1 MDDNELDKLFG
12 YDGGDEGSGADDSE
26 HLQIVD
32 PKDKK
37 PREKKETQEPE
48 GEEPVKEETADGED
62 AEARD
67 AEANGAEPES
77 SENEE
82 DGADKEESVPD
93 GEEEQAG
100 DAEEGG
106 NAEEVEAE
114 EKSDEEQPKKTRKKK
129 AKVRLNG
136 FGITV
141 ILFFVIVVTLVLLFL
156 FLPIF
161 RVREVT
167 VDGNVEMTDEE
178 VLKEVGLKYNA
189 HLMSGVSGNLLDILS
204 LNYGKTEERIRRE
217 NPYIADITIAV
228 RIPSEVRITVK
239 ERRKIAYISTPDGY
253 IALDRYGT
261 VLEINSGKNK
271 RDVRPV
277 VYGITVES
285 AKLGGKVKVS
295 DENAYRRAIVVLGS
309 ILSADNATIGDKFNM
324 FEHTSEVRILPSGF
338 IFLTVYTES
347 GKPVQ
352 VKLNKT
358 DKINDKMTQL
368 LFLFNSNAF
377 DQVTIKGTLDMTGDE
392 FIFNA
397 NSDSSRNRNIETKA
411 ATDNK
416 DGAEGGQSGDQNG
429 DANNGTPA
437 G

>member
-12 YDGGDEGSGADDSE
+12 YDGGDEGSGVDDSE

-32 PKDKK
+32 PKEKK
-37 PREKKETQEPE
+37 PRDKAETQEPE
-48 GEEPVKEETADGED
+48 SEEPVKEVDADGE
-62 AEARD
+62 AE
-67 AEANGAEPES
+67 EALETEGQGSDPES

-82 DGADKEESVPD
+82 GEADKEESGPES
-93 GEEEQAG
+93 EEEQS
-100 DAEEGG
+100 G
-106 NAEEVEAE
+106 NAEEGKKAE
-114 EKSDEEQPKKTRKKK
+114 EEAGDKPSEEESKKAKKKKK

-136 FGITV
+136 FGISV
-141 ILFFVIVVTLVLLFL
+141 IVFFVLIVTLVLLFL
-156 FLPIF
+156 FLPVF

-167 VDGNVEMTDEE
+167 IDGNVEMTDEE

-189 HLMSGVSGNLLDILS
+189 HLMSGVSGNILDILS

-261 VLEINSGKNK
+261 VLEINSGKTK
-271 RDVRPV
+271 HDVRPV

-324 FEHTSEVRILPSGF
+324 FEHTTEVRILPSGF
-338 IFLTVYTES
+338 IFLTIYTES

-368 LFLFNSNAF
+368 LFLFNSKAF
-377 DQVTIKGTLDMTGDE
+377 DQITIKGTLDMTGDE
-392 FIFNA
+392 YVFNA
-397 NSDSSRNRNIETKA
+397 SAR
-411 ATDNK
+411 
-416 DGAEGGQSGDQNG
+416 
-429 DANNGTPA
+429 
-437 G
+437 

>member
-37 PREKKETQEPE
+37 PRETEETQEPE
-48 GEEPVKEETADGED
+48 GEEPVKEKDADGEEE
-62 AEARD
+62 EAGET
-67 AEANGAEPES
+67 EANESDAES
-77 SENEE
+77 SEKEE
-82 DGADKEESVPD
+82 DGTDKEDESVPE

-100 DAEEGG
+100 NAEEG
-106 NAEEVEAE
+106 EKAE
-114 EKSDEEQPKKTRKKK
+114 EKETEENSDGEKSGKAVKKK

-141 ILFFVIVVTLVLLFL
+141 IVFFVLVVTLVLLVL

-261 VLEINSGKNK
+261 VLEINSGKTK

-309 ILSADNATIGDKFNM
+309 ILSADNATIGDRFNM
-324 FEHTSEVRILPSGF
+324 FEHTTEVRILPSGF
-338 IFLTVYTES
+338 IFLTIYTES

-368 LFLFNSNAF
+368 LFLFNSKAF
-377 DQVTIKGTLDMTGDE
+377 DQITVKGTLDMTNDE
-392 FIFNA
+392 YIFNPTT
-397 NSDSSRNRNIETKA
+397 R
-411 ATDNK
+411 
-416 DGAEGGQSGDQNG
+416 
-429 DANNGTPA
+429 
-437 G
+437 